1 MNAHNRLMLR
11 LELVWWLVTIVTLA
25 TVLYPVYSAE
35 VVYPFWVS
43 NTVYILVLVTF
54 FRFIFL
60 LKFTLI
66 AYRQWAKVVFLFVCI
81 PLVIYL
87 VNSLH
92 AFQLYVDEEGL
103 TGIFADLPA
112 ERQQELAGYVRAEMI
127 FFGVGAILSAV
138 ILPFRMLI
146 SFWRTHNHGTV

>member
-11 LELVWWLVTIVTLA
+11 LELVWWLVTLVTLA
-25 TVLYPVYSAE
+25 AVLFPVYSSG
-35 VVYPFWVS
+35 VVYPFWLN
-43 NTVYILVLVTF
+43 NTVFILVVVTF

-66 AYRQWAKVVFLFVCI
+66 AYLQWAKVVFLFLCI
-81 PLVIYL
+81 PLAIYL

-103 TGIFADLPA
+103 MGIFATLPA
-112 ERQQELAGYVRAEMI
+112 ERQQQLAGYVRAEMI

>member
-1 MNAHNRLMLR
+1 L
-11 LELVWWLVTIVTLA
+11 
-25 TVLYPVYSAE
+25 
-35 VVYPFWVS
+35 
-43 NTVYILVLVTF
+43 
-54 FRFIFL
+54 FL
-60 LKFTLI
+60 
-66 AYRQWAKVVFLFVCI
+66 CI
-81 PLVIYL
+81 PLAIYL

-103 TGIFADLPA
+103 MGIFATLPA
-112 ERQQELAGYVRAEMI
+112 ERQQQLAGYVRAEMI